1 MRCRSRH
8 LPPVVKLLAAQRA
21 IPRRRVSVK
30 ILDVTP
36 MLTVIAMETA
46 IAFYRDILGFECM
59 ASTDSWACMI
69 SNGTKVMLALPN
81 AHLPFEKPLMTGSLY
96 FNTDDVDALWDRLKD
111 RCEVVYPIDN
121 FEYGMREFAVRDN
134 SGYLLQFGKQISL

>member
-8 LPPVVKLLAAQRA
+8 LPPVVKLLAAQRV
-21 IPRRRVSVK
+21 IPRRCVSVK

-59 ASTDSWACMI
+59 ASTPNSLGLHEQQRRE
-69 SNGTKVMLALPN
+69 SLMLALPN
-81 AHLPFEKPLMTGSLY
+81 AF
-96 FNTDDVDALWDRLKD
+96 
-111 RCEVVYPIDN
+111 I
-121 FEYGMREFAVRDN
+121 
-134 SGYLLQFGKQISL
+134 YLLKSRS